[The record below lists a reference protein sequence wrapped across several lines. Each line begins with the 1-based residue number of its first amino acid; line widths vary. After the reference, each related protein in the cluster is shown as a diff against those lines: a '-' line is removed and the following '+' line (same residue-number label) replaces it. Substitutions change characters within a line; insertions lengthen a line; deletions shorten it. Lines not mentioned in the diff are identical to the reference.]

1 MDLVEHRRLLN
12 SKGSDSMKQW
22 IELENLT
29 ISEPQ
34 KFNKA
39 YDSSYDD
46 YMCEIVVPKDNG
58 EIPSKNTIILGNH
71 GLYYKSLKTTDDY
84 PCIAVLVTK
93 KITNNTY
100 MMSCAFGMDYG
111 VSNFLNENIKIMDNV
126 NNASNISIDADLPA
140 GTRIRV
146 WGR

>member
-12 SKGSDSMKQW
+12 IKGSDSVKQW
-22 IELENLT
+22 VELENLT

-34 KFNKA
+34 KFTKA

-46 YMCEIVVPKDNG
+46 YMCEIVVPKANG
-58 EIPSKNTIILGNH
+58 KISSGNTIILGNF
-71 GLYYKSLKTTDDY
+71 GLYYKNLETNDVYSFV
-84 PCIAVLVTK
+84 AVLVTK

-100 MMSCAFGMDYG
+100 MMSCAFGMNSG
-111 VSNFLNENIKIMDNV
+111 ISMFLNESIKIVDATNV
-126 NNASNISIDADLPA
+126 SKVSTGFDLPA